1 VIRRTILTRVAWCI
15 PTLIAVS
22 FLVFLLLAIAPGDP
36 AREIA
41 GPEASQEAVAQIR
54 ENLGLDRPLLVRY
67 GEWLGDAVRGD
78 LGNSIISD
86 RPVTDS
92 VFKVLGISASL
103 IVVGVTFAIV
113 GSLVLALTPVL
124 TKSRVA
130 ERICSL
136 LSAAAIA
143 TPSFWLALV
152 LVQALAVERRWLPA
166 VGYVGLADDPVEW
179 FRHLVIPGIAIG
191 ASVAGHLARQMRSS
205 VAEVMATDYVMAARA
220 KGVGHRRLVLKH
232 VLKNAAIPVVTVLG
246 IRVGQLFGAT
256 VLVEQIFLIN
266 GLGDLTLRAVL
277 SRDVPVVLGIL
288 VVVAALIALINLIV
302 DASYLYFN
310 PKVRSA

>member
-1 VIRRTILTRVAWCI
+1 VAWCI

-22 FLVFLLLAIAPGDP
+22 FLVFLLLAVAPGDP

-113 GSLVLALTPVL
+113 GSLVLALAPVL
-124 TKSRVA
+124 TKSRVV
-130 ERICSL
+130 ERICSV

-205 VAEVMATDYVMAARA
+205 VAEVMSTDYVMAARA
-220 KGVGHRRLVLKH
+220 KGVGHRRLVFKH